1 MTALRKP
8 RHDPGAWSIKSH
20 TADVVLEARGRTR
33 ETALARLGTALSA
46 VVTGADDPRTFVPD
60 EEMAV
65 QIEAPDEE
73 ALVVAWLSE
82 LLWRLESE
90 DLLWLSGGVELSG
103 AQDTLRLTALG
114 NAARYDP
121 KRHGQGTE
129 VKAITYHD
137 LRFERDGDH
146 WVVDVL
152 VDI

>member
-1 MTALRKP
+1 MTDPA
-8 RHDPGAWSIKSH
+8 RHPSWRIKSH
-20 TADVVLEARGRTR
+20 TADVVLEARGPTR
-33 ETALARLGTALSA
+33 EVALARLGTALSA
-46 VVTGADDPRTFVPD
+46 VATGAEDPRRFVPD

-65 QIEAPDEE
+65 SVEAPDDE

-103 AQDTLRLTALG
+103 APDALHLTALG

-121 KRHGQGTE
+121 KKHGQGTE
-129 VKAITYHD
+129 IKAITYHG
-137 LRFERDGDH
+137 LRFERDGAE

-152 VDI
+152 IDI